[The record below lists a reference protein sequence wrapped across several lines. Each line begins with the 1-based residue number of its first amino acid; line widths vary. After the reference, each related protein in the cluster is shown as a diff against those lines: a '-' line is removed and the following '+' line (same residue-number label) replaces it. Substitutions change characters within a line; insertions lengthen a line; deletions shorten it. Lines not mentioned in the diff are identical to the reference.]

1 MMRKQMKIG
10 DKMSIAGIAAVAEV
24 SKEAHPDYTA
34 EDPTHPYYDPKS
46 ASRSAESEPT
56 WWMVELTFDARLKH
70 FVPLSVLRQISA
82 CANIGEIT
90 QLGSSSE
97 GDQPSFT
104 YLTAKDLAALK
115 EMPLLNRGRLS
126 VQPVNPGAWDAI
138 NKMGEKGWSD
148 TGVSKR
154 SKKSGDASK
163 SSDQTNPRKRKN
175 PDSNQNEPVVVQEET
190 DASIQDVPKQ
200 EPRRSKRSRR

>member
-1 MMRKQMKIG
+1 
-10 DKMSIAGIAAVAEV
+10 MSIAGVAAVAEV

-46 ASRSAESEPT
+46 ASRSAGSEPI
-56 WWMVELTFDARLKH
+56 WWMVELTFNARLKH
-70 FVPLSVLRQISA
+70 FVPLSVLRQVSA
-82 CANIGEIT
+82 CANIGEMT
-90 QLGSSSE
+90 QLGSSPE

-138 NKMGEKGWSD
+138 NKMGEKGGWSD
-148 TGVSKR
+148 TGVPKR
-154 SKKSGDASK
+154 SKKSGNASK
-163 SSDQTNPRKRKN
+163 SSGQTNPRKRKN
-175 PDSNQNEPVVVQEET
+175 PASDQNEPVLVTQEEM
-190 DASIQDVPKQ
+190 DASIQDVSKQ